1 MISDIGP
8 YLESRQSAMLAM
20 LEEMVLIQSGSANKA
35 GVDAMTRLVERTCRT
50 LPVRI
55 QTIEQETL
63 GNHLVVHT
71 HAVDAASRRILL
83 VGHMDTVFPADTDFN
98 WFREDERHC
107 YGPGVCDMKG
117 GLVVGIFA
125 MRALAEC
132 GLLAQ
137 IPLTFVFNADEEI
150 GSPGSGG
157 LIRDQARQS
166 AAAFVLECAGKNGE
180 IVTGRKGNLSL
191 RLEVKGRAGHAAFA
205 GRDKASAIL
214 ALAHKTI
221 LLEQL
226 NDHENG
232 LTVNVGQ
239 VLGGIGANTVAE
251 NARAWVDCRFVTPQ
265 QKQALEARL
274 HDMVS
279 TNAVPGTRSTLAIV
293 NSRPPMPPSKGN
305 RCLYEIVRSVGAK
318 LGQSIAAEYRSG
330 VSDANLIAAEGVPV
344 VDGLGPAGGKD
355 HSDEEYMLKE
365 SLIQRTLLLSNTV
378 VAVRRHF
385 RL

>member
-20 LEEMVLIQSGSANKA
+20 LEEMVLIQSGSENKA
-35 GVDAMTRLVERTCRT
+35 GVDAMGRRVVRACCA

-55 QTIEQETL
+55 ETVEQKTL
-63 GNHLVVHT
+63 GNHLVVRT
-71 HAVDAASRRILL
+71 RAADTAKRRFLL
-83 VGHMDTVFPADTDFN
+83 VGHMDTVFPKDTTFN
-98 WFREDERHC
+98 WFREDDRYC

-132 GLLAQ
+132 GMLAQ

-150 GSPGSGG
+150 GSPSSGG

-180 IVTGRKGNLSL
+180 IVTGRRGNLSL

-205 GRDKASAIL
+205 GQDKASALLEI
-214 ALAHKTI
+214 AHKTI

-226 NDHENG
+226 NDHANG
-232 LTVNVGQ
+232 ITVNVGKID
-239 VLGGIGANTVAE
+239 GGIGANTVAE
-251 NARAWVDCRFVTPQ
+251 NARARVDCRFVTPL

-274 HDMVS
+274 RDILAANTV
-279 TNAVPGTRSTLAIV
+279 AGTHSRYEVV
-293 NSRPPMPPSKGN
+293 NSRPIMPQAEGN
-305 RCLYEIVRSVGAK
+305 KVLYEIVRRVGAS
-318 LGQSIAAEYRSG
+318 LGQSLGDEHRQG

-344 VDGLGPAGGKD
+344 IDGLGPVGGKD
-355 HSDEEYMLKE
+355 HSDEEFMLKE
-365 SLIQRTLLLSNTV
+365 SLIKRTTLLANTII
-378 VAVRRHF
+378 AAHKRYRK
-385 RL
+385 